1 MTAPPSPHPRRTI
14 VFWMATALIAVDTLL
29 FTMVVPALPEFAERD
44 GLSDAQAALI
54 FAAFPI
60 AQLVTALA
68 TAGMVERLGRRPL
81 VIAATLLLTAAT
93 LLFAVTEGGT
103 MLAVA
108 RAAQGV
114 AAGAAWT
121 AGIAAISDVFP
132 TGELGLRI
140 GLAQTAG
147 GGFGL
152 LGPVLGGVLIDLF
165 GTDVTF
171 LLAAALPA
179 ALVLPALMMPE
190 TRRPGATSIPV
201 FAGIRAVM
209 RRRRAR
215 AAAGALAAVS
225 GSLALIEPL
234 VPLELEERLG
244 LSAAAIGIVFAASL
258 LGNMIAAPLAGRW
271 SDRSGRVA
279 PVAVGGA
286 VLAVSLPLI
295 AIGPAA
301 WVTIALFV
309 MGLGFGTMGASC
321 GPLLTEAV
329 DEAGLA
335 GNYGLSAA
343 ILTVVY
349 SAGYAVGPLVGAAA
363 VATMPFAGAML
374 VGAVLVGGTAVW
386 AVAGLSATATDPALT
401 PPGDALAPRPRGTAD
416 PR

>member
-1 MTAPPSPHPRRTI
+1 
-14 VFWMATALIAVDTLL
+14 MATALIAVDTIL

-60 AQLVTALA
+60 AQLLTAIVTAGL
-68 TAGMVERLGRRPL
+68 VERLGRRPL
-81 VIAATLLLTAAT
+81 MVAATILLTLAT
-93 LLFAVTEGGT
+93 LLFAFTEGGV

-114 AAGAAWT
+114 AAGATWT

-132 TGELGLRI
+132 TKELGFRI

-165 GTDVTF
+165 GTDTAF
-171 LLAAALPA
+171 LLAACLPA
-179 ALVLPALMMPE
+179 SLVIPALLVPE
-190 TRRPGATSIPV
+190 TRRPGSVAIPIGPG
-201 FAGIRAVM
+201 FRAVM

-234 VPLELEERLG
+234 LPLDLEDRLG
-244 LSAAAIGIVFAASL
+244 LSPAAIGVVFAAGVV
-258 LGNMIAAPLAGRW
+258 GNMVAAPIAGRW
-271 SDRSGRVA
+271 SDRAGRVA
-279 PVAVGGA
+279 PVAAGGA
-286 VLAVSLPLI
+286 VLAVSLPLLSV
-295 AIGPAA
+295 GPVA
-301 WVTIALFV
+301 WVTVALIV
-309 MGLGFGTMGASC
+309 MGLGFGTMGASS
-321 GPLLTEAV
+321 GPVLTEEV
-329 DEAGLA
+329 DAAGLA

-343 ILTVVY
+343 ILTVVF
-349 SAGYAVGPLVGAAA
+349 SAGYVAGPLIGAAA
-363 VATMPFAGAML
+363 AATMPFAGAML
-374 VGAVLVGGTAVW
+374 LGGALVGLTAIW
-386 AVAGLSATATDPALT
+386 AVRGLRATATDASLT
-401 PPGDALAPRPRGTAD
+401 RPPDALASGPRGPGE

>member
-1 MTAPPSPHPRRTI
+1 
-14 VFWMATALIAVDTLL
+14 MATALIAVDTLL
-29 FTMVVPALPEFAERD
+29 FA
-44 GLSDAQAALI
+44 I
-54 FAAFPI
+54 
-60 AQLVTALA
+60 
-68 TAGMVERLGRRPL
+68 
-81 VIAATLLLTAAT
+81 
-93 LLFAVTEGGT
+93 TEGGT

-121 AGIAAISDVFP
+121 AGIAAVSDVFS
-132 TGELGLRI
+132 TGELGFRI
-140 GLAQTAG
+140 ALAQTAG

-152 LGPVLGGVLIDLF
+152 LGPVLGGVLIDLI
-165 GTDVTF
+165 GTDATF

-179 ALVLPALMMPE
+179 ALVLPALLVPE
-190 TRRPGATSIPV
+190 TRRPGSTPIPV

-209 RRRRAR
+209 SRRRAR
-215 AAAGALAAVS
+215 AAAGALAAVA

-234 VPLELEERLG
+234 VPLELEDRLG
-244 LSAAAIGIVFAASL
+244 LSASAIGVVFAASL
-258 LGNMIAAPLAGRW
+258 LGNMIAAPVAGRW

-279 PVAVGGA
+279 PVAAGGA
-286 VLAVSLPLI
+286 VLALSLPLI
-295 AIGPAA
+295 AVGPAP
-301 WVTIALFV
+301 WVTAALFV

-329 DEAGLA
+329 DEAALA

-363 VATMPFAGAML
+363 AATMPFAGAML
-374 VGAVLVGGTAVW
+374 LGAVLVGGTAAW
-386 AVAGLSATATDPALT
+386 AVRGLRATATDRTLT
-401 PPGDALAPRPRGTAD
+401 PSGDALAARPRGSAE

>member
-1 MTAPPSPHPRRTI
+1 
-14 VFWMATALIAVDTLL
+14 MATALIAVNTLL
-29 FTMVVPALPEFAERD
+29 FSMVVPALPDLAARD

-60 AQLVTALA
+60 AQLATALA
-68 TAGMVERLGRRPL
+68 SAGLVERLGRRPFI
-81 VIAATLLLTAAT
+81 IAATVLLTLAT
-93 LLFAVTEGGT
+93 LLFAVAEGGP

-132 TGELGLRI
+132 TGDLGFRI

-152 LGPVLGGVLIDLF
+152 LGPVLGGVLIDLV
-165 GTDVTF
+165 GTDATF
-171 LLAAALPA
+171 LMAAALPA
-179 ALVLPALMMPE
+179 ALVVPALLVPE
-190 TRRPGATSIPV
+190 TRRAGATRTPV
-201 FAGIRAVM
+201 LAGIRAVM
-209 RRRRAR
+209 GRRRAR

-234 VPLELEERLG
+234 LPLDLEDRLD
-244 LSAAAIGIVFAASL
+244 LSSSGIGVVFAAGL

-271 SDRSGRVA
+271 SDRAGRTR
-279 PVAVGGA
+279 PVAAGG
-286 VLAVSLPLI
+286 VLLAISLPLL
-295 AIGPAA
+295 AVGPAV
-301 WVTIALFV
+301 WVTIALV
-309 MGLGFGTMGASC
+309 AMGIGFGTMGASS

-329 DEAGLA
+329 NEAGLA
-335 GNYGLSAA
+335 GNYGLSSA

-363 VATMPFAGAML
+363 ATTVPFVGAMA
-374 VGAVLVGGTAVW
+374 VGAVLVAVTAAW
-386 AVAGLSATATDPALT
+386 ATRGLHATRPDGPVEPAAG
-401 PPGDALAPRPRGTAD
+401 ALAVGPRGVAP

>member
-1 MTAPPSPHPRRTI
+1 MSLRPTTDHAGAAHPRRTI

-60 AQLVTALA
+60 AQLLTALA

-81 VIAATLLLTAAT
+81 IIAATVLLTLAT
-93 LLFAVTEGGT
+93 LLFAVTEGGAT
-103 MLAVA
+103 LTVA

-132 TGELGLRI
+132 TGQLGFRI

-152 LGPVLGGVLIDLF
+152 LGPVLGGVLIDLI
-165 GTDVTF
+165 GTDATF

-179 ALVLPALMMPE
+179 ALVLPALMVPE
-190 TRRPGATSIPV
+190 TRRPGATPTPV
-201 FAGIRAVM
+201 FAGIRAVLA
-209 RRRRAR
+209 RRRAR

-234 VPLELEERLG
+234 VPLELEDRLG
-244 LSAAAIGIVFAASL
+244 LSASAIGVVFAASL
-258 LGNMIAAPLAGRW
+258 LGNMIAAPLAGSW
-271 SDRSGRVA
+271 SDRHGRVA

-286 VLAVSLPLI
+286 VLAAGLPLL
-295 AIGPAA
+295 AVGPPA
-301 WVTIALFV
+301 WVTVALFV

-363 VATMPFAGAML
+363 VYALPFAGAM
-374 VGAVLVGGTAVW
+374 VIGALLVGGTAIW
-386 AVAGLSATATDPALT
+386 ASIGLRATGPD
-401 PPGDALAPRPRGTAD
+401 GALAPRS
-416 PR
+416 